1 MVRMYAIVNKPCDA
15 LKDCINANTTQL
27 CHDSTHEKISSSTSQ
42 PAQPTTYLNPTP
54 SPMTSALNGLEP
66 TSQPQMSCDV
76 IWRLPTKL
84 IMARMHL
91 LDSSNVRRK
100 SSPSTTKYPQQVNG
114 WRCYSLVSLRRYAQ
128 DIQKHIHRTL
138 HPEKLLQV
146 SNLVVS
152 CWII

>member
-1 MVRMYAIVNKPCDA
+1 MPWRTA
-15 LKDCINANTTQL
+15 LTQTLLSYVTTSLMRKYHHPRLNPPSQL
-27 CHDSTHEKISSSTSQ
+27 H
-42 PAQPTTYLNPTP
+42 YLNPTSP